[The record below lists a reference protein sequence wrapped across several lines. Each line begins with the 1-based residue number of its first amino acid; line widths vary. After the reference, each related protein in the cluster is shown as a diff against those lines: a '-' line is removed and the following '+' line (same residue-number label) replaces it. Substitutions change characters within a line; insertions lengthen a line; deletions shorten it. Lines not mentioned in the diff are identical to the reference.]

1 MSALAALF
9 FATGLGVFLFY
20 SFMHSR
26 IEYFE
31 EFMIIRNP
39 FTTIEIAWNEIELM
53 EDRLNFSV
61 TREGKT
67 YSAWIAPRRR
77 GTGRPIFYRVDRV
90 RNASAL
96 TSADFERRNL
106 EKTANPALYI
116 AQDFARNFSRKGIS
130 SDRKFRRILHRERML
145 FIGTALSLGV
155 IFSIFA

>member
-9 FATGLGVFLFY
+9 FATGLGVLLFY

-31 EFMIIRNP
+31 EFLIIRNP

-77 GTGRPIFYRVDRV
+77 GTGRPIFT
-90 RNASAL
+90 AL
-96 TSADFERRNL
+96 T
-106 EKTANPALYI
+106 
-116 AQDFARNFSRKGIS
+116 
-130 SDRKFRRILHRERML
+130 
-145 FIGTALSLGV
+145 V
-155 IFSIFA
+155 